1 MTPLAELD
9 RTLRGAKDMG
19 KITLT
24 GKGRRWVQNGHPWVY
39 HDDVADGEGDAG
51 ELLPVEDPSG
61 KVIGW
66 GLHSDKSRIRVRL
79 VTRTKEQPN
88 RAFWVERF
96 GRAIQ
101 LREDHGLMDPKSAC
115 RLVSGDADGLPG
127 LVVDRYGSTL
137 VLQCSSQGADRM
149 RDFLVDCLQEAM
161 PYEVEC
167 IVDRSDVSVRKL
179 EGLQPRVEVL
189 KGEPASPLVITDDG
203 LEYTVDVLGGHKTGA
218 YLDQS
223 QNRKDAAR
231 WAKGRKVLDA
241 FAYDGLFGI
250 RAALA
255 GASEVL
261 FLEQNKAAIERIA
274 DHAER
279 NGVADKITIERTNC
293 MQAMRDL
300 ADAKRTFGLT
310 IVDPP
315 AFARNRRE
323 AAGAERGYVE
333 LNKRAII
340 MADPGG
346 VVVSASCSYNVRPE
360 EFIDF
365 LRKSSTLAERETVM
379 MNVASASPDHP
390 QLLGL
395 PESRYLKCAFLRVF

>member
-1 MTPLAELD
+1 M
-9 RTLRGAKDMG
+9 
-19 KITLT
+19 
-24 GKGRRWVQNGHPWVY
+24 
-39 HDDVADGEGDAG
+39 
-51 ELLPVEDPSG
+51 
-61 KVIGW
+61 
-66 GLHSDKSRIRVRL
+66 
-79 VTRTKEQPN
+79 
-88 RAFWVERF
+88 
-96 GRAIQ
+96 
-101 LREDHGLMDPKSAC
+101 MDPEGAC

-127 LVVDRYGSTL
+127 LVVDRYGKTL

-179 EGLQPRVEVL
+179 EGMQPRVEVI
-189 KGEPASPLVITDDG
+189 KGEPASPIVLTDDG

-255 GASEVL
+255 GATEVH
-261 FLEQNKAAIERIA
+261 FLEQNKAAVERIQ

-300 ADAKRTFGLT
+300 ADAGRTFGLT

-346 VVVSASCSYNVRPE
+346 VIVSASCSYNVRPE

-365 LRKSSTLAERETVM
+365 LRKSANLAGRDTVM
-379 MNVASASPDHP
+379 MNMASAAPDHP
-390 QLLGL
+390 QLLAL
-395 PESRYLKCAFLRVF
+395 PESRYLKCIFLRVF